1 MDILLLVGLGALLIF
16 FMFNSRK
23 KQQARMRQISD
34 NLVPG
39 VEVMTTFGVYGTVVA
54 VDTEKMEVTLES
66 GPGTVL
72 RVHRQAI
79 GQIQTPVEAAPA
91 DPALG
96 EDTAAREDAGPVVDT
111 APDAPAGADAADAPV
126 EDTPAETAEEA
137 ERRRITDA
145 ELDAINEA
153 RRREQSTPGS
163 EASPETAVDADAD
176 ADTPRTDIDG
186 TTGEPRGER

>member
-96 EDTAAREDAGPVVDT
+96 EDAATREDAGPVVDT
-111 APDAPAGADAADAPV
+111 APEAPAPTDTTAAGDPV
-126 EDTPAETAEEA
+126 EGTAAETAEEA

-153 RRREQSTPGS
+153 RRREQSTPG
-163 EASPETAVDADAD
+163 TDAAAD

-186 TTGEPRGER
+186 TTGER

>member
-1 MDILLLVGLGALLIF
+1 MDILLLFGLGALLIF

-79 GQIQTPVEAAPA
+79 GQIQTPVEAAPTE
-91 DPALG
+91 PGLG
-96 EDTAAREDAGPVVDT
+96 EDTAVREDSAPVVDT
-111 APDAPAGADAADAPV
+111 TAEAPAGAGAADAPV
-126 EDTPAETAEEA
+126 EGTPAETAEEA

-153 RRREQSTPGS
+153 RRREQSTSGTNTP
-163 EASPETAVDADAD
+163 ADAD
-176 ADTPRTDIDG
+176 GTDTPRTDIDG